1 MKNDNPTDLL
11 TKSTTPAIKTTTPEE
26 SYCLPE
32 TLHLL
37 LKHPISKQRI
47 IDAIRDKFELNEMV
61 DSDSKE
67 IILYIKKEK

>member
-11 TKSTTPAIKTTTPEE
+11 TKSTTPAIKETTPRET
-26 SYCLPE
+26 YCLPE

-47 IDAIRDKFELNEMV
+47 INAIKDKFELNEMI

-67 IILYIKKEK
+67 IVLYIKNEK